1 MRRLALGVVPVGVGE
16 AVAADVGLGST
27 ERDQR
32 HAGVAAVGEASAGVR
47 ADAGGV
53 LRLEGVDLAAVELE
67 RERAREHDVDLLL
80 PLVAVDAA
88 ALPGLEQHQVEAE
101 ALDAELAPQRDEAL
115 AGLEVE
121 GRKGGTGFHG
131 RAGYARGEMLDEADD
146 LYGLPLG
153 EFTAARDALAKR
165 LRGEKRR
172 EDADFVKGLKRP
184 SVAAGAINLAV
195 REHGADDLLAAGEE
209 LRAAHGALLEGS
221 GDAAA
226 VRDATAREREAVRDL
241 TRLALGDDASAATE
255 EKVRA
260 TLHAASVDDEV
271 RELLEAGRLEREAE
285 AGVDAMAL
293 MASASGPKKSSGG
306 SAGPKRTA
314 AGKGKGSKA
323 SSARGKSSGGTKTS
337 SGAKK
342 SSGPSE
348 AERRREAAAARAR
361 EAAEEAVAASEEAD
375 AVAERARTAL
385 EEVEEEARKAR
396 AVVEDLEA
404 QERQARRAVKE
415 AEADAERR
423 RTEARR
429 AVKTAESRA

>member
-1 MRRLALGVVPVGVGE
+1 
-16 AVAADVGLGST
+16 
-27 ERDQR
+27 
-32 HAGVAAVGEASAGVR
+32 
-47 ADAGGV
+47 
-53 LRLEGVDLAAVELE
+53 
-67 RERAREHDVDLLL
+67 
-80 PLVAVDAA
+80 
-88 ALPGLEQHQVEAE
+88 
-101 ALDAELAPQRDEAL
+101 
-115 AGLEVE
+115 
-121 GRKGGTGFHG
+121 
-131 RAGYARGEMLDEADD
+131 MLDEADD

-209 LRAAHGALLEGS
+209 LRSAHGALLDGS

-226 VRDATAREREAVRDL
+226 VREATAREREAVREFA
-241 TRLALGDDASAATE
+241 RLALGEGASGATE

-293 MASASGPKKSSGG
+293 MASSAPSTKKSSGR
-306 SAGPKRTA
+306 SAGPKRTEAGKGKGSKASGGSKTSGSSAGSKRTA

-323 SSARGKSSGGTKTS
+323 
-337 SGAKK
+337 

-375 AVAERARTAL
+375 TVAERARTAL
-385 EEVEEEARKAR
+385 EAVEEEARKAR